1 MEIIHVR
8 DLVGDD
14 AIVFPYETFNEMQSI
29 IAKQAYESG
38 ALLKYSTLVSCQDI
52 EEPMVV
58 AAPTGCGKTAV
69 FELAILGAY
78 RRSSKS
84 GESLRCLYIA
94 PNKALCSQR
103 YSEWSRAFGRIN
115 LSVVEVTGD
124 SEMTQSLSRVAKAS
138 IIITTPEKWDSL
150 TRTWRK
156 HAFLLGSITLLL
168 IDEVHHLSEDRG
180 AVLEAVVVRMRKLRE
195 DYTQLKNSAA
205 RPSRVLALSASLP
218 NVNDIGQWLGCTE
231 NSIHYFDETFRP
243 VPLTVHIVSYGTSK
257 NSYLYEKHLDPK
269 VPDIIRRYSNNK
281 PSLIFC
287 ASKKG
292 SENLAD
298 YLAANL
304 RLVVQLSPD
313 DNTLIAT
320 IQDQRL
326 QRLIKRGVAYHHAGL
341 PVSDKMV
348 VEKLY
353 LHSKIP
359 VLTSTSTLAFG

>member
-1 MEIIHVR
+1 M
-8 DLVGDD
+8 G
-14 AIVFPYETFNEMQSI
+14 FFNTYLE
-29 IAKQAYESG
+29 
-38 ALLKYSTLVSCQDI
+38 
-52 EEPMVV
+52 
-58 AAPTGCGKTAV
+58 KT
-69 FELAILGAY
+69 
-78 RRSSKS
+78 
-84 GESLRCLYIA
+84 C
-94 PNKALCSQR
+94 
-103 YSEWSRAFGRIN
+103 
-115 LSVVEVTGD
+115 
-124 SEMTQSLSRVAKAS
+124 
-138 IIITTPEKWDSL
+138 
-150 TRTWRK
+150 
-156 HAFLLGSITLLL
+156 FLLGSITLLL

-195 DYTQLKNSAA
+195 DYTLLKNSSA

-243 VPLTVHIVSYGTSK
+243 VPLTVHIVSYGPSK

-292 SENLAD
+292 SENLAE

-304 RLVVQLSPD
+304 RLVVQLSTE
-313 DNTLIAT
+313 DNALIGT

-326 QRLIKRGVAYHHAGL
+326 QRLVRRGVAYHHAGL

-348 VEKLY
+348 VERLY
-353 LHSKIP
+353 FLSKIP